1 MQIIS
6 ALILFFFGAILASFT
21 CVIAERIYTGQSWL
35 KGRSRCNSCRR
46 NLDSRDLVPVFS
58 WLICKGRCRTCRAK
72 VPAMYAAFEATLGV
86 IFVAAYLKLG
96 LTLDL
101 FLFLAAVLVLAFIV
115 IYDLRHTIVPWGSII
130 LLALFSF
137 AFSLVHL
144 KSVPVIGN
152 SLLVAFCIGAAFF
165 LLHWLS
171 RGRAMGLGDAPVAF
185 SLSLL
190 VGSAAIPGLLFS
202 FWIGAVVGILI
213 LVLRRGGPKMGIE
226 VPFVPFLALGYLI
239 AFFTQ
244 WNPFL

>member
-1 MQIIS
+1 MLLIS
-6 ALILFFFGAILASFT
+6 ALIFFFFGAVLASFT

-46 NLDSRDLVPVFS
+46 NLDARDLVPVFS

-72 VPAMYAAFEATLGV
+72 VPAVYAIFEAATGIV
-86 IFVAAYLKLG
+86 FVAAYLKLG

-101 FLFLAAVLVLAFIV
+101 FIFLIATLVLAFIV
-115 IYDLRHTIVPWGSII
+115 IYDLRHTIVPWGSV
-130 LLALFSF
+130 LLLGFFSF
-137 AFSLVHL
+137 IFAYLHL
-144 KSVPVIGN
+144 KNIKTLEST
-152 SLLVAFCIGAAFF
+152 LFVAVVIGAAFF

-171 RGRAMGLGDAPVAF
+171 QGRAMGLGDAPVAF

-190 VGSAAIPGLLFS
+190 VGSAAVPGLLFS
-202 FWIGAVVGILI
+202 FWIGGVIGVLI
-213 LVLRRGGPKMGIE
+213 LVMRRGGPKMGIE
-226 VPFVPFLALGYLI
+226 VPFVPFMAAGYML